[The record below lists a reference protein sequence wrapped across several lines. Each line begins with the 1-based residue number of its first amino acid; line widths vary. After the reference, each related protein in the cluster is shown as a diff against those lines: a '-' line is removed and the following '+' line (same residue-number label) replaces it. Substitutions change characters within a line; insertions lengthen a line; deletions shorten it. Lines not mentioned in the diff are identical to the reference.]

1 MSKIT
6 NDGLAGSGTRCLV
19 AVSTR
24 QQWVGVKGLSET
36 TVMSSVTTELSCM
49 QSYDDK
55 MTSSSEHLDCSVH
68 SDDKIHSVENVLYN
82 FSSVVD
88 GILITISF
96 FLSFISPR
104 QNILVW
110 MLERDTKQSSS
121 SMSRLNVQS

>member
-6 NDGLAGSGTRCLV
+6 NDGLARSGTGCLV

-24 QQWVGVKGLSET
+24 QQWVGVKGLSEA

-49 QSYDDK
+49 PSYDDK

-68 SDDKIHSVENVLYN
+68 SDDNIHSVENVLYN

-96 FLSFISPR
+96 FVIRYRHS
-104 QNILVW
+104 
-110 MLERDTKQSSS
+110 MLERDTEQSPS